1 MLHVRHIGIWTTALA
16 LTACSGPDTGP
27 GIGSVRAF
35 HLGGHEIPVAG
46 SGVDADLDDVTFAGQ
61 VAVTALL
68 PEAPTHPP
76 IVMLPGFGIAV
87 TSYLE
92 TPDGREGWAIDA
104 VRHGH
109 PVYLVE
115 PALSARAGI
124 SPDGSRLFSWGS
136 HNVWRRWGLGEQYP
150 VPFDDSR
157 FPAGFWDD
165 VVKSF
170 AQIQVGDATGRG
182 MIAVQNAD
190 TVAGVR
196 VLLEQIGP
204 SILLVHSA
212 SGTPGFEVARNNA
225 GEVLAVVNV
234 EPVGCPTAQLDQW
247 AGIPVLSVFGDHME
261 VRPQMPPRQR
271 NCQTTVDYLRD
282 NGTTAEMFAL
292 PDMGIRGNSHLMMDE
307 MNSTELMAM
316 ILEWL
321 ENAT

>member
-1 MLHVRHIGIWTTALA
+1 MEMRRIAAFAIAIL
-16 LTACSGPDTGP
+16 LTACSGPESGP

-35 HLGGHEIPVAG
+35 HLGGREIPVAAA
-46 SGVDADLDDVTFAGQ
+46 GVDADLADVTFAGQ
-61 VAVTALL
+61 IAVTALL

-76 IVMLPGFGIAV
+76 IIMLPGFGIAV

-92 TPDGREGWAIDA
+92 TPDGREGWAMNA
-104 VRHGH
+104 VHHGH

-124 SPDGSRLFSWGS
+124 NPDASIRLFSWGR

-150 VPFDDSR
+150 VPFDDSQ
-157 FPAGFWDD
+157 FPDGLWDD

-190 TVAGVR
+190 TVAGVKM
-196 VLLEQIGP
+196 LLEQIGP

-225 GEVLAVVNV
+225 DEVLAVVNV
-234 EPVGCPTAQLDQW
+234 EPVGCPTQQLAQW
-247 AGIPVLSVFGDHME
+247 EGIPVLSVFGDHME
-261 VRPQMPPRQR
+261 VRPQMPPRQS
-271 NCQTTVDYLRD
+271 NCQTTVDYLSEH
-282 NGTTAEMFAL
+282 GTTAEMFAL

-321 ENAT
+321 ESAI